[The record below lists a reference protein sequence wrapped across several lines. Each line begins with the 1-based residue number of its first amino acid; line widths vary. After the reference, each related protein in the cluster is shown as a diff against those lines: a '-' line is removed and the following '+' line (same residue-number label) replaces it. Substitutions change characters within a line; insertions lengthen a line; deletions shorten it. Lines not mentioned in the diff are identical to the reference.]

1 MAETVPVFTI
11 KESLRFGWETTK
23 ANLTFL
29 AGTFLV
35 SIAPSIAGEALGLD
49 ERDGIIPALFV
60 IAAVVVQAGLGLG
73 LTKIHLR
80 FARGEIA
87 EWRDLFSCGHL
98 LLPYLG
104 AAILYGLVVVFGLIL
119 LIVPGVIWSVKYGLY
134 FYVLLD
140 EHAPPFVSLQRSAEI
155 TKGVRW
161 QLFLFALILGLVNVA
176 GAFAFGVG
184 LLITVPVTAI
194 AGAYVYIK
202 LRERLVPAAE
212 PPEQHAVVPVEPG

>member
-1 MAETVPVFTI
+1 MADAAAVFTI

-60 IAAVVVQAGLGLG
+60 IAAVVIQAALGLG
-73 LTKIHLR
+73 LTKIHLK
-80 FARGEIA
+80 FARGETA
-87 EWRDLFSCGHL
+87 EWRDLFSCGPL
-98 LLPYLG
+98 LLSYLG
-104 AAILYGLVVVFGLIL
+104 AAIVYGLVVVFGLVL
-119 LIVPGVIWSVKYGLY
+119 LIVPGIIWAVKYGLY
-134 FYVLLD
+134 YYILLD
-140 EHAPPFVSLQRSAEI
+140 EHASPFASLERSADM

-161 QLFLFALILGLVNVA
+161 QLFLFALVLGLLNVA

-184 LLITVPVTAI
+184 LLITVPVTSI
-194 AGAYVYIK
+194 VGAHVYIK
-202 LRERLVPAAE
+202 LRERLVPTAAL
-212 PPEQHAVVPVEPG
+212 PEQHQIVSN